1 MSGQEKGA
9 GFKRV
14 DHGNTTA
21 DVNLPRDSDPRIFQ
35 DMGAGDAA
43 AEKPFEPSS
52 IKDEKGKKMT
62 GAENAPAES

>member
-1 MSGQEKGA
+1 MTGQEQRKG
-9 GFKRV
+9 FERV
-14 DHGNTTA
+14 EHGNTTA

-52 IKDEKGKKMT
+52 IKDEKGQQET